1 MNQLQK
7 NNFTE
12 GKILG
17 PLLRFAAP
25 VLGARILQA
34 MYGAVDLM
42 VVGKYAETADVSAV
56 ASGTQ
61 IMNTVTGII
70 MGISMGITVLIGQ
83 SIGAGRS
90 SESGRII
97 AAGIKLFAAFGA
109 VLCAAIVLLRGQI
122 CTLLHCPPEAFS
134 RSMAYIGICG
144 AGIYFI
150 IFYNVLGSVFRGMGD
165 SKTPLLSVAIACAL
179 NIAGDVA
186 FVRYLGLGASGA
198 ALATVMSQGVSVIV
212 CAAIIMK
219 RGLPFEFGRKSFRD
233 TGVLTRNILEIGV
246 PVALQDFVVGLSFLI
261 LTSITNNIGLI
272 ESAGVGVA
280 EKVCSFVMLVP
291 SAFSQAVTAFVAQN
305 IGAGKRDRA
314 SLALRYSISVSLC
327 IGVVISWYSF
337 FRGYELTGI
346 FSSDAAVVAA
356 GWDNLKA
363 YAIDVLLTS
372 FLFCFLGYFNGCG
385 YTRMTMLQGI
395 GSAFL
400 IRVPISYIMSKQ
412 IPVSLFRIGLATP
425 CASAAQILVCFWY
438 YHRKNKEAKR
448 AGAL

>member
-1 MNQLQK
+1 MGQLQK
-7 NNFTE
+7 NDFTE

-34 MYGAVDLM
+34 MYGAVDMM
-42 VVGKYAETADVSAV
+42 VVGKYAATADVSAV

-83 SIGAGRS
+83 SIGAGKS

-97 AAGIKLFAAFGA
+97 AAGIKLFAALGA
-109 VLCAAIVLLRGQI
+109 ALCLIIVLLRGQI
-122 CTLLHCPPEAFS
+122 CSLLHCPPEAFE
-134 RSMAYIGICG
+134 RSTAYVGICG

-165 SKTPLLSVAIACAL
+165 SKTPLLSVAIAAAL
-179 NIAGDVA
+179 NIAGDIA
-186 FVRYLGLGASGA
+186 FVKYLGLGAAGA
-198 ALATVMSQGVSVIV
+198 ALATVISQGVSVIV

-219 RGLPFEFGRKSFRD
+219 RGLPFEFGKESFSG
-233 TGVLTRNILEIGV
+233 TSTLTRNILGIGI
-246 PVALQDFVVGLSFLI
+246 PVALQDFIVGLSFLI

-314 SLALRYSISVSLC
+314 SLALRYSITVSLC
-327 IGVVISWYSF
+327 IGVVISWFSF

-346 FSSDAAVVAA
+346 FSADEAVVMA
-356 GWDNLKA
+356 GWEYLKA

-385 YTRMTMLQGI
+385 YTRMTMFQGI

-400 IRVPISYIMSKQ
+400 IRVPVSYIMSKQ
-412 IPVSLFRIGLATP
+412 VPVSLFKIGLATP
-425 CASAAQILVCFWY
+425 CASAVQILICFWY
-438 YHRKNKEAKR
+438 YHRKKR
-448 AGAL
+448 QN